1 MSSKRNCTALMI
13 NLMTLD
19 TDDAPIK
26 KTGYTTVGKLHQED
40 GTAVFNATKNVSI
53 AFASTF
59 AKVPLIQLTM
69 ASSGTIPAYKS
80 VVTTTG
86 FTIKFQNAWTG
97 DCDWTATERK

>member
-1 MSSKRNCTALMI
+1 MSTKRQSTALMI
-13 NLMTLD
+13 NLMTLE

-40 GTAVFNATKNVSI
+40 GTAVFNATKNVTI
-53 AFASTF
+53 AFATAFS
-59 AKVPLIQLTM
+59 KIPLIQLTM

-80 VVTTTG
+80 VVTMTG
-86 FTIKFQNAWTG
+86 FTIKFQNSWSG